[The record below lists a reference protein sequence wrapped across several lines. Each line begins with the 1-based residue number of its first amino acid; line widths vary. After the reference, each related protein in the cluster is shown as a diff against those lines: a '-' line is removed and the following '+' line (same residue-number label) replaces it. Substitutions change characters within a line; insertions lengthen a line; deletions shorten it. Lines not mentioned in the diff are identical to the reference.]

1 MKRLLVSS
9 AVALS
14 CFSAQATELEISLY
28 YSDAFYND
36 SGVLLSSDIVGFY
49 RSIDAANALFDEAGA
64 NLTFVPAK
72 ISGEDVSVFPNG
84 QTTRQTRALL
94 DRGTMEA
101 VSDTASHFAVGLGYS
116 QGGVLGVAVPY
127 YDYGYATPTIN
138 TKKSAVASGVMPR
151 TDSRYPYILAHE
163 VLHSF
168 GARHDESGGQSFDS
182 LNNGENYGHGDI
194 CDDGEY
200 SLMHELV
207 STGTSAPLVSGQA
220 GCNSGHGDVV
230 SFINKYA
237 PLVANDAVS
246 LNMNTLKM
254 VAVEDTAESEF
265 EFTVTRSINTTQ
277 PSTVELHISG
287 SGATITNEIIP
298 VEIDFLADELS
309 KTVSVPFTSIH
320 PLFEDAKSLD
330 GQVYAVAIS
339 DDEVMKELLDVTA
352 LNTAWTDTPDP
363 VDPVDPDDGS
373 GGDTST
379 GGGGGGGGSFG
390 TFSWLAL
397 AAVAF
402 IRRRMTSK

>member
-14 CFSAQATELEISLY
+14 CFTAQATELEISLY

-84 QTTRQTRALL
+84 QTTRQTRGLL
-94 DRGTMEA
+94 DYGTMDS

-116 QGGVLGVAVPY
+116 RGGVLGTAVPFL
-127 YDYGYATPTIN
+127 DRGYASPTAN
-138 TKKSAVASGVMPR
+138 TKKSAVATGVMANES
-151 TDSRYPYILAHE
+151 TSHSYILAHE

-168 GARHDESGGQSFDS
+168 GASHHESDAQYFDS
-182 LNNGENYGHGDI
+182 LGNGEDYGHGEV
-194 CDDGEY
+194 CDDGGY
-200 SLMHELV
+200 SLMHEFV
-207 STGTSAPLVSGQA
+207 ATDSDAPLISGQI
-220 GCNSGHGDVV
+220 GCASGHGDMV

-237 PLVANDAVS
+237 PLVANHAAP
-246 LNMNTLKM
+246 LNMNTLKL
-254 VAVEDTAESEF
+254 VAIENTAESEF

-298 VEIDFLADELS
+298 VEIDFLANELS
-309 KTVSVPFTSIH
+309 KTVRVPFSSIH
-320 PLFEDAKSLD
+320 PLFEDAKFID

-363 VDPVDPDDGS
+363 IEPDDG
-373 GGDTST
+373 GGDVTST
-379 GGGGGGGGSFG
+379 GGGGGGSMSWFG
-390 TFSWLAL
+390 LIAL
-397 AAVAF
+397 LMLRKL
-402 IRRRMTSK
+402 RRL

>member
-84 QTTRQTRALL
+84 KTTRQTRGLL
-94 DRGTMEA
+94 DYGTMEV
-101 VSDTASHFAVGLGYS
+101 VSDSASHFAVGLGYS

-127 YDYGYATPTIN
+127 YDYGYATPSIN
-138 TKKSAVASGVMPR
+138 TKKSAVASGVMSR

-168 GARHDESGGQSFDS
+168 GGSHDESGAQSFDS
-182 LNNGENYGHGDI
+182 LGNGEDYGHGDI

-200 SLMHELV
+200 SLMHELA
-207 STGTSAPLVSGQA
+207 STGASAPLVSGQG
-220 GCNSGHGDVV
+220 GCNSGHGDMVR
-230 SFINKYA
+230 FINTYA
-237 PLVANDAVS
+237 PLVANDAVP

-254 VAVEDTAESEF
+254 VAIEDTAESEF
-265 EFTVTRSINTTQ
+265 EFTVTRSINTSQ

-298 VEIDFLADELS
+298 VEIDFLANELS
-309 KTVSVPFTSIH
+309 KTVRVPFSSIH
-320 PLFEDAKSLD
+320 PLFEEAKFID

-363 VDPVDPDDGS
+363 IEPDDG
-373 GGDTST
+373 GGDVTST
-379 GGGGGGGGSFG
+379 GGSGGGSMSWFG
-390 TFSWLAL
+390 LITLL
-397 AAVAF
+397 MLRKL
-402 IRRRMTSK
+402 RRL